1 MSKNKVIKIYNNLTL
16 KDKIKMLDLLLWNN
30 SLFIFSDKRK
40 VGFTFHNPIPYDHIK
55 TTENGTQAQININ
68 LDELELCSADK
79 NVKLPKNWNKV
90 KLNTFVIPSERKLRC
105 H

>member
-1 MSKNKVIKIYNNLTL
+1 MKVISIINQKGG
-16 KDKIKMLDLLLWNN
+16 
-30 SLFIFSDKRK
+30 
-40 VGFTFHNPIPYDHIK
+40 VGK
-55 TTENGTQAQININ
+55 TTTVIN